1 MTTILEKTAG
11 LVAFVRTA
19 DAGSF
24 HAASRLIGSSPSAVS
39 KSVAR
44 LERRLGVRL
53 IQRSTR
59 RLGLTSEGVA
69 YYERVAPLLRAL
81 DDAEDVVQ
89 MADTARGLL
98 RVTAS
103 VELGRGL
110 IASWAQAFLAQHGE
124 VKLELSVTD
133 RHADLIREGYDV
145 AVRMGALS
153 DTGLVARKIANLPI
167 VLVASPAYIERRSR
181 PESVEAL
188 QSHDFV
194 RYQMAGRPYPV
205 TLADGTT
212 IVPNG
217 RLDTDDGGT
226 IRNAALVGA
235 GIAHLMQFAVQD
247 DLDTGRLV
255 RILPDVAMPTMPVH
269 IVHAYGRQLPVRARL
284 FVDFLAGQMAAL
296 TR

>member
-1 MTTILEKTAG
+1 MDGNGSAACVHDLGNDA
-11 LVAFVRTA
+11 VRT
-19 DAGSF
+19 F
-24 HAASRLIGSSPSAVS
+24 SRRGIVDDHGGTG
-39 KSVAR
+39 
-44 LERRLGVRL
+44 RR
-53 IQRSTR
+53 
-59 RLGLTSEGVA
+59 

-81 DDAEDVVQ
+81 GDAEDIVH

-98 RVTAS
+98 RVTAA

-145 AVRMGALS
+145 AVRMGTLS

-167 VLVASPAYIERRSR
+167 VLVASPAYVERRGR
-181 PESVEAL
+181 PATIEAL

-194 RYQMAGRPYPV
+194 RHQMAGRPYPV
-205 TLADGTT
+205 TFADGTT

-217 RLDTDDGGT
+217 RLDTDDGGA
-226 IRNAALVGA
+226 IRQAALAGA

-247 DLDTGRLV
+247 DLDAGRLV
-255 RILPDVAMPTMPVH
+255 RILPEVAMPTMPVN

-284 FVDFLAGQMAAL
+284 FVNFLASQMAAL

>member
-11 LVAFVRTA
+11 LVAFVRTV

-24 HAASRLIGSSPSAVS
+24 HAASRLLGSSPSAVS
-39 KSVAR
+39 KSVTR

-59 RLGLTSEGVA
+59 RLGLTSEGIA

-81 DDAEDVVQ
+81 DDAEDIVQ

-98 RVTAS
+98 RVTAP

-110 IASWAQAFLAQHGE
+110 IASWAQLFLSQHSE

-145 AVRMGALS
+145 AVRMGDLS
-153 DTGLVARKIANLPI
+153 DTGLVARKIASLPT
-167 VLVASPAYIERRSR
+167 VLVASPAYVERRGQ
-181 PESVEAL
+181 PASVEEL
-188 QSHDFV
+188 QGHDFV

-205 TLADGTT
+205 AFADGRV

-217 RLDTDDGGT
+217 RFDTDDGGA
-226 IRNAALVGA
+226 IRQATVAGA
-235 GIAHLMQFAVQD
+235 GIAHLMRFAVQD
-247 DLDTGRLV
+247 DLDAGRLV
-255 RILPDVAMPTMPVH
+255 RILPGVAMPTMPVH
-269 IVHAYGRQLPVRARL
+269 IVHAFGRQLPVRARL
-284 FVDFLAGQMAAL
+284 FVDFLAGQMARLA
-296 TR
+296 R

>member
-11 LVAFVRTA
+11 LVAFVRTV

-24 HAASRLIGSSPSAVS
+24 HAASRLVGSSPSAVS

-59 RLGLTSEGVA
+59 RLGLTSEGLA

-81 DDAEDVVQ
+81 DDAEDIVQ

-98 RVTAS
+98 RVTAP

-110 IASWAQAFLAQHGE
+110 IAAWAQAFLAQHGE

-145 AVRMGALS
+145 AAHGGAVGHRAGCPQ
-153 DTGLVARKIANLPI
+153 DR
-167 VLVASPAYIERRSR
+167 
-181 PESVEAL
+181 
-188 QSHDFV
+188 QSAD
-194 RYQMAGRPYPV
+194 RAG
-205 TLADGTT
+205 
-212 IVPNG
+212 
-217 RLDTDDGGT
+217 
-226 IRNAALVGA
+226 
-235 GIAHLMQFAVQD
+235 GIASLCRAARPSGIGRGP
-247 DLDTGRLV
+247 TGS
-255 RILPDVAMPTMPVH
+255 
-269 IVHAYGRQLPVRARL
+269 
-284 FVDFLAGQMAAL
+284 
-296 TR
+296 

>member
-11 LVAFVRTA
+11 LVAFVRTV

-24 HAASRLIGSSPSAVS
+24 HAASRLVGSSPSAVS

-59 RLGLTSEGVA
+59 RLGLTSEGLA

-81 DDAEDVVQ
+81 DDAEDIVQ
-89 MADTARGLL
+89 VADTARGLL
-98 RVTAS
+98 RVTAP

-110 IASWAQAFLAQHGE
+110 IATWAQAFLAQHGE
-124 VKLELSVTD
+124 VKVELSVTD

-167 VLVASPAYIERRSR
+167 VLVASPAYVERRGR
-181 PESVEAL
+181 PASVEDLAN
-188 QSHDFV
+188 HDFI

-205 TLADGTT
+205 TFADGTM
-212 IVPNG
+212 IVPDG
-217 RLDTDDGGT
+217 RLDTDDGA
-226 IRNAALVGA
+226 IRNAALAGA
-235 GIAHLMQFAVQD
+235 GIAHLMRFAVQG
-247 DLDTGRLV
+247 DLDAGRLV
-255 RILPDVAMPTMPVH
+255 RILPEVAMPTMPVH

-284 FVDFLAGQMAAL
+284 FVDFLASQMAAL

>member
-1 MTTILEKTAG
+1 MTTILERTAG
-11 LVAFVRTA
+11 LVAFVRTV

-24 HAASRLIGSSPSAVS
+24 HAASRLVGSSPTAVS

-59 RLGLTSEGVA
+59 RLALTSEGLA

-81 DDAEDVVQ
+81 DDAEDIVQ

-124 VKLELSVTD
+124 LKLELSVTD

-145 AVRMGALS
+145 AVRMGTLS
-153 DTGLVARKIANLPI
+153 DTGLIARKIANLPI
-167 VLVASPAYIERRSR
+167 VLVASPAYVERRGR
-181 PESVEAL
+181 PASVEAL
-188 QSHDFV
+188 QSHDSV
-194 RYQMAGRPYPV
+194 RSQMAGRPYPV
-205 TLADGTT
+205 TFIRQASLA
-212 IVPNG
+212 
-217 RLDTDDGGT
+217 
-226 IRNAALVGA
+226 GA

-255 RILPDVAMPTMPVH
+255 RILPEVAMPTMPVH

-284 FVDFLAGQMAAL
+284 FVEFLAGRMAVL